1 MLSLGE
7 LLPHIAIQSMKL
19 TKIGANK
26 FHLNLVVENN
36 GFLPTYTS
44 QQSKIRQAI
53 RPVRVELVL
62 PEGASFA
69 SGKHREEL
77 GHLEGRSNKLD
88 VAASH
93 AESPTDNRL
102 RLEWVIEA
110 PKGTKIGMNILSER
124 AGTIHQ
130 EVVLE

>member
-7 LLPHIAIQSMKL
+7 MLPHIVIQSLKV
-19 TKIGANK
+19 TKISDNK

-36 GFLPTYTS
+36 GFLPSYTS
-44 QQSKIRQAI
+44 QQSKNRQSS
-53 RPVRVELVL
+53 RPVRVELGVPAGAVL
-62 PEGASFA
+62 T

-88 VAASH
+88 VAAIYG
-93 AESPTDNRL
+93 ESPTDNRA

-110 PKGTKIGMNILSER
+110 SPGTKIGLKVLSER
-124 AGTIHQ
+124 AGRINR
-130 EVVLE
+130 EVILQ